1 VGPEDNVDRPIEVLV
16 VDDQPRARRSL
27 KALLATWARVGQI
40 REAAD
45 GNEALTEMERA
56 CPDLVV
62 MDVTMPGMDG
72 LTAARAIKARWPNT
86 RIVMLSMY
94 PEYANE
100 ALSAGADAFVAKGEP
115 PRQLLERLAAVAAE
129 M

>member
-1 VGPEDNVDRPIEVLV
+1 MERPIEVLV

-27 KALLATWARVGQI
+27 KALLATWGKVGGV
-40 REAAD
+40 REASD
-45 GNEALTEMERA
+45 GIEALREMEKT

-72 LTAARAIKARWPNT
+72 LTAARAIKSRWPKT

-94 PEYANE
+94 PEYADE
-100 ALSAGADAFVAKGEP
+100 ALSAGADAFVTKGEP
-115 PRQLLERLAAVAAE
+115 PAQLLERLAAVAAG